1 MCVAIEE
8 MRMDSKLEGEVEG
21 EIKGAVKTCQNFNMP
36 LQETI
41 QYIFDNYNLSLK
53 ESEEK
58 VMKYWKE

>member
-8 MRMDSKLEGEVEG
+8 MRMDSKIEGRIEG
-21 EIKGAVKTCQNFNMP
+21 KIEGAVKTYKEVGFS

-41 QYIFDNYNLSLK
+41 QRIANNYTLSLQ
-53 ESEEK
+53 ESKEK